1 MSSYRP
7 AVAAPLPT
15 SSFHPSTSTTA
26 TTTTPTT
33 RTPPLPSNG
42 LADVAGPYASPSR
55 RIRNGSR
62 DEGNLGARAHLFH
75 SHHNHNHPPNQN
87 HHPLAFLHHHN
98 HRDEAG
104 PLSRPSAPA
113 VRHIAAF
120 SAVPPNPPRSS
131 SLNHANPPRTSSLLP
146 PARIVINPG
155 TPSDAAPPVPSPF
168 NDPRPAPRVP
178 ESSREG
184 NPRHGR
190 GHSRSDSGG
199 SLSDTLRNLNRWSV
213 STTSSRA
220 SSLAEFTRRV
230 SAEILGYRSPS
241 RRPRPS
247 PGGSS
252 PRSSPR
258 RDDRQSP
265 TSAPVPPLQSLPRIS
280 TGPSLAHE
288 VLQLNLARF
297 SPTPEE
303 SDREPVQDGASRQEP
318 ATRSQE
324 APQEFSHHPGAL
336 ADSPDM
342 MSITHESAAMS
353 YTHNGHPGGHPRAP
367 AGSSEGAASNRSSR
381 DRSRDG
387 DRRRQ
392 GRGSSQRG
400 ILARA
405 LETARTAVRLDNAGN
420 PEGARRAYA
429 EACAVLQQVLLR
441 TSFEEDRRRLED
453 IHQTYL
459 ARVMELDEQLAD
471 METQEKELPE
481 RPGSNDL
488 HDMLAATV
496 PTGPSRAAT
505 PGLGGHEAL
514 AAQIGPSRETART
527 PPPPSRASPLPTDPR
542 ETPTSYLTAQYS
554 LQSAFSRA
562 RYPNNNGTLLRPP
575 AADTTYMP
583 PPLSPRR
590 GLSPARMSPPPAAP
604 ESPRRAPP
612 EVPSYSRPPTAQST
626 SHHRDN
632 SHESI
637 SWLDPI
643 DESDRASTSSVHSA
657 SSSRIR
663 RRHLRG
669 PSGATETEFDAALDD
684 AIEAAYDD
692 GYEPDESAYIAHGF
706 RGTHTVPIVSSMHH
720 AEMTREAA
728 HDSEREALRLATERE
743 QQLRL
748 QQQLEDEE
756 FRRHEAIG
764 EDFFDGN
771 DSDEEARAQAA
782 RDNAL
787 GEFSFGLDSRSAVPR
802 ESDSSGMTGH
812 TWNSSSSNLPTSTM
826 VLTPV
831 SEDELSPR
839 GTPGVNAF
847 TGPLPE
853 VPDAS
858 QLLPPHSDVSASQQP
873 GNGVRNRRLSGQN
886 AKELKIET
894 ARIAPAPGPA
904 TAGPTV
910 PAQHIAGSY
919 IVQQRQALSAGPVHA
934 PGLPPA
940 RTGPSPV
947 PGAREDQSL
956 PPLPPNPEEHSRVG
970 TPSVVRPNLRKN
982 YSSSSLKSLRTRNL
996 SISHAEETSD
1006 HSPATPFST
1015 HFGSRLPPAVPSLPA
1030 GIKDR
1035 VISSSNGGGNTTGLH
1050 LFENHF
1056 HSPDRPGSPNPMTPD
1071 APAPLEPCPTDT
1083 LLRPFWLMR
1092 CLYQTLCHP
1101 RGGYL
1106 STKLFVPRDVWRIKG
1121 VKLKNVEDKIANCDL
1136 LTAALQRLARVDT
1149 CDADAVLEEMQAL
1162 EAVLEQVQATLTKK
1176 LGNEVGVAGV
1186 GAMFKDAAAA
1196 AASGDGSD
1204 LAAMPRSGS
1213 VVGKGSGFSWR
1224 RLRSKNSSA
1233 NLPGLSAA
1241 ASGSSSRAGSAAGA
1255 ASTTNVNE
1263 AGKDGSSGSSSYH
1276 PSLPMTEHPTRRPVK
1291 RDLPNVVFTGPNA
1304 GYMASLARLF
1314 DAAQMIDQIARQVE
1328 DPGLRHADK
1337 TQVGIELCTRHAA
1350 EFFAFYICRF
1360 VLADVTLLLDKF
1372 VKRGT
1377 EWVLS

>member
-1 MSSYRP
+1 MSSYYHRP
-7 AVAAPLPT
+7 ALAANVPAPT
-15 SSFHPSTSTTA
+15 SSSFHHPSTTSTA
-26 TTTTPTT
+26 AT

-42 LADVAGPYASPSR
+42 FADVAGPYASPSR

-62 DEGNLGARAHLFH
+62 DEGNLGARTHFF
-75 SHHNHNHPPNQN
+75 HNHNN
-87 HHPLAFLHHHN
+87 HHHDGH
-98 HRDEAG
+98 HRDDPG
-104 PLSRPSAPA
+104 PLSRPSVPP

-120 SAVPPNPPRSS
+120 STIPPNPPRSS

-146 PARIVINPG
+146 PARIVVNPAS
-155 TPSDAAPPVPSPF
+155 PSDTVPPLPSPF
-168 NDPRPAPRVP
+168 NDPRPAPRV
-178 ESSREG
+178 SDAAREG
-184 NPRHGR
+184 NSRHRRGR
-190 GHSRSDSGG
+190 SRSGSGG
-199 SLSDTLRNLNRWSV
+199 GLSDTLRNLNRWSV

-220 SSLAEFTRRV
+220 SNLAEFTRRV
-230 SAEILGYRSPS
+230 SADILGFHSPS
-241 RRPRPS
+241 RRSRPS
-247 PGGSS
+247 TAEGS

-258 RDDRQSP
+258 RDDRESP
-265 TSAPVPPLQSLPRIS
+265 LSAPVPPLQSLPRIS

-297 SPTPEE
+297 SPTPQEN
-303 SDREPVQDGASRQEP
+303 DREPVSNGTSRPEP

-324 APQEFSHHPGAL
+324 AQQELSYHPGSL
-336 ADSPDM
+336 SESPDM
-342 MSITHESAAMS
+342 MTITHESATMS
-353 YTHNGHPGGHPRAP
+353 YTHNGHPRGHARA
-367 AGSSEGAASNRSSR
+367 AMGSSDSTTSTRSR

-387 DRRRQ
+387 DHGRQ
-392 GRGSSQRG
+392 GRPSSQRG

-405 LETARTAVRLDNAGN
+405 LQKAKTAVRLDNAGN
-420 PEGARRAYA
+420 LEGARRAYA

-441 TSFEEDRRRLED
+441 TSGEEDRRRLED

-471 METQEKELPE
+471 METEEKELPQ
-481 RPGSNDL
+481 RPESNDL

-496 PTGPSRAAT
+496 PTDPSRAAT
-505 PGLGGHEAL
+505 AGLGAHEAL
-514 AAQIGPSRETART
+514 TAQIGPSRDMART
-527 PPPPSRASPLPTDPR
+527 PPPSSRALPLPTDQR
-542 ETPTSYLTAQYS
+542 ETKETPTSYLTAQYS

-562 RYPNNNGTLLRPP
+562 RYTNNNNTNSSSSTLLRPP
-575 AADTTYMP
+575 AVDTAYMP

-590 GLSPARMSPPPAAP
+590 GLSPARMSPPPTAP

-612 EVPSYSRPPTAQST
+612 DVPTYSRPPTAQSA
-626 SHHRDN
+626 HHRRGN
-632 SHESI
+632 SHESV

-663 RRHLRG
+663 RRHLRA
-669 PSGATETEFDAALDD
+669 PSGATEAEFDAALDD

-692 GYEPDESAYIAHGF
+692 GYEPDDSAYVAHGF
-706 RGTHTVPIVSSMHH
+706 YEAQTVPVMNSMRRV
-720 AEMTREAA
+720 EMAREVVR
-728 HDSEREALRLATERE
+728 DSEREALQLATERE
-743 QQLRL
+743 HQLRL

-756 FRRHEAIG
+756 FRRQEAIG

-787 GEFSFGLDSRSAVPR
+787 AEFSFGLNSKPSVPR

-812 TWNSSSSNLPTSTM
+812 TWNSSSSNLPTSTTL
-826 VLTPV
+826 LTPV

-839 GTPGVNAF
+839 AISGAAASA
-847 TGPLPE
+847 GPLPDLS
-853 VPDAS
+853 DAP
-858 QLLPPHSDVSASQQP
+858 QLPPQPDVSSFQRP
-873 GNGVRNRRLSGQN
+873 DDSVRNRRLSGQH

-894 ARIAPAPGPA
+894 TMIAAAPGPA

-910 PAQHIAGSY
+910 PVQHIAGSY

-947 PGAREDQSL
+947 PGARDEQPL
-956 PPLPPNPEEHSRVG
+956 PPLPPNPEEYSRVG

-982 YSSSSLKSLRTRNL
+982 YSASSLKSLRTRNL
-996 SISHAEETSD
+996 SISHADETSD
-1006 HSPATPFST
+1006 HSPGTPFST
-1015 HFGSRLPPAVPSLPA
+1015 HFGSRLPAVPSLPA

-1035 VISSSNGGGNTTGLH
+1035 AASTSNAGGNTTGLH

-1056 HSPDRPGSPNPMTPD
+1056 HSPERPGSPNPLTPD

-1106 STKLFVPRDVWRIKG
+1106 SNKLFVPRDVWRVKG
-1121 VKLKNVEDKIANCDL
+1121 VKLRNVEDKIANCDL

-1162 EAVLEQVQATLTKK
+1162 EGVLEQVQATLTRK
-1176 LGNEVGVAGV
+1176 LGNDVGVAGAGV
-1186 GAMFKDAAAA
+1186 MFKDAAAA
-1196 AASGDGSD
+1196 AASADGSD
-1204 LAAMPRSGS
+1204 PAAMPRSGS

-1233 NLPGLSAA
+1233 NLPALSAA
-1241 ASGSSSRAGSAAGA
+1241 ASASSSRAGTSAGA
-1255 ASTTNVNE
+1255 GSSTNVNE
-1263 AGKDGSSGSSSYH
+1263 VGGKDGSGTGSYH
-1276 PSLPMTEHPTRRPVK
+1276 ASLPMTEHPTRRPVK
-1291 RDLPNVVFTGPNA
+1291 RDVGSVVFTGPNA

-1337 TQVGIELCTRHAA
+1337 TQVGIELCARHAA

-1360 VLADVTLLLDKF
+1360 VLTDVTMLLDKF

-1377 EWVLS
+1377 EWVLA